1 MTAPSIRL
9 KVSSLCDNDL
19 ERILDFLD
27 SSSLLTASGAS
38 RRLRALAVP
47 MHDMSL
53 EREMRN
59 RDLAS
64 VERRLNTLAYVD
76 ALEDGDELGEL
87 DDSLPPRAREVDRQA
102 AFNAG
107 FRASFSLA
115 HRLSRWRGF
124 LSALRVQMPD
134 FSGEIPDDVEV
145 ANPAAASA
153 PIAASASD
161 MTAAIDPLRV
171 DACIARIDA
180 ILLQMLRPHASGLA
194 AIAAPARV
202 SARFLEARYDND
214 AASTVLEEVLTGLP
228 ASSTRVDS
236 VGLEA
241 EISAILLSIGVS
253 GIHALRI

>member
-1 MTAPSIRL
+1 
-9 KVSSLCDNDL
+9 
-19 ERILDFLD
+19 
-27 SSSLLTASGAS
+27 
-38 RRLRALAVP
+38 

-76 ALEDGDELGEL
+76 ALEGDDELGEL

-134 FSGEIPDDVEV
+134 FPGEIPDDGDGV

-153 PIAASASD
+153 PSAASASD
-161 MTAAIDPLRV
+161 TTAAIDPLRV

-202 SARFLEARYDND
+202 SARFLETRYDND

-253 GIHALRI
+253 DIHALRI